1 MAESGCLRDV
11 HAQNLE
17 VDGRVALRDSNVVV
31 RTATTAHDLT
41 AVTHNTTV
49 IYTGAQAGNI
59 TLPQATA
66 ANVGLTIKI
75 IFAAAA
81 SATAFKLG
89 FADSGSTVLVGKLA
103 TGLSAG
109 GAAKENV
116 SFAITSNAKALVI
129 DSDAVDTAGGDAGS
143 TYEFIYYGANTVY
156 VDAFGMVSG
165 TTATGPT
172 ADASVTTGI

>member
-17 VDGRVALRDSNVVV
+17 VDGRVALRDSNVIV
-31 RTATTAHDLT
+31 RSAVSAHDLT

-49 IYTGAQAGNI
+49 FYTGTMAGDI

-75 IFAAAA
+75 IFAATS

-89 FADSGSTVLVGKLA
+89 FASGGDTVLVGKLT

-109 GAAKENV
+109 TAAKENV
-116 SFAITSNAKALVI
+116 SFAITTNTKNLVI
-129 DSDAVDTAGGDAGS
+129 DSDAVATAGGDAGS

-156 VDAFGMVSG
+156 VDAFGLVSG
-165 TTATGPT
+165 TTATDPT
-172 ADASVTTGI
+172 AAASVTGGI